1 MAFLSVLLHDN
12 KFMLPL
18 MTQKILH
25 KKVVLSRKTRKMHLF
40 YQICGEKWWKVEE
53 MLYL

>member
-18 MTQKILH
+18 MTQKKIAQ
-25 KKVVLSRKTRKMHLF
+25 KGRF
-40 YQICGEKWWKVEE
+40 E
-53 MLYL
+53 